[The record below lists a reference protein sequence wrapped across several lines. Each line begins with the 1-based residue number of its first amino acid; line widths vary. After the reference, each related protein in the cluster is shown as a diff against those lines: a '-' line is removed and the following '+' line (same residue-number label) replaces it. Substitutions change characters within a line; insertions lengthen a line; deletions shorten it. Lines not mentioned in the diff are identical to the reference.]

1 MRNTPRQLRLLDRLW
16 GLVGFGRG
24 YSEEDVAQASIV
36 SHPAPWHHENGR
48 VVRDGPDVAALA
60 SEVRDLMQTA
70 GALSQDLAELSQEM
84 SALKRRRTRHLDLPP
99 LGGEGHGGPVLTKT
113 LLVSAWTPRRLPFG
127 LAGRPFPFPAA
138 APSPVPGSDLDLFP
152 SEAPES

>member
-1 MRNTPRQLRLLDRLW
+1 MRNTPRQSRLLDRLW
-16 GLVGFGRG
+16 GLAGFGRG

-48 VVRDGPDVAALA
+48 VVRDGPDVAVLA
-60 SEVRDLMQTA
+60 SEVRDLTQTA
-70 GALSQDLAELSQEM
+70 SALSQDLAELSQEM
-84 SALKRRRTRHLDLPP
+84 SALKRRRTR
-99 LGGEGHGGPVLTKT
+99 
-113 LLVSAWTPRRLPFG
+113 
-127 LAGRPFPFPAA
+127 RPFPFPAA

>member
-1 MRNTPRQLRLLDRLW
+1 MRNAPRQPRLLDRLW

-60 SEVRDLMQTA
+60 SEVRDLIQTA
-70 GALSQDLAELSQEM
+70 TDLSRDLADLSQDM
-84 SALKRRRTRHLDLPP
+84 SALKRAR
-99 LGGEGHGGPVLTKT
+99 
-113 LLVSAWTPRRLPFG
+113 
-127 LAGRPFPFPAA
+127 RPFPSPAA

>member
-1 MRNTPRQLRLLDRLW
+1 MRNAPRQSRLLDRLL

-24 YSEEDVAQASIV
+24 YSETAQTSIL
-36 SHPAPWHHENGR
+36 SHPAAWHYDNGR

-60 SEVRDLMQTA
+60 SEVRELTQTA
-70 GALSQDLAELSQEM
+70 SALSQDLAELSQDM
-84 SALKRRRTRHLDLPP
+84 SALRRAR
-99 LGGEGHGGPVLTKT
+99 
-113 LLVSAWTPRRLPFG
+113 
-127 LAGRPFPFPAA
+127 RPFPFPAA